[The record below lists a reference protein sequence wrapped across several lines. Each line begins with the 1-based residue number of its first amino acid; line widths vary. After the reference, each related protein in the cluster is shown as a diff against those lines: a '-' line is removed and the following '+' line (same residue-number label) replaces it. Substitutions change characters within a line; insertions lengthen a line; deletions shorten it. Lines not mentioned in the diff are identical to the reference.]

1 MRLKA
6 LYLKVQLKYNSNM
19 GELMTIKN
27 IGFIGLGAM
36 GSVMAPLIVKSGYNV
51 YGYDIKANID
61 KSSGINQVQDIKEL
75 SSLDVII
82 FMLPNG
88 KIVSDMAIKLLEM
101 NLKSV
106 FIDMSSSDPKETQE
120 LGQKLKNKGVKFLD
134 APVSGGVVRAKT
146 GDLMI
151 MAGGD
156 EKLLEEVNDLLSVMG
171 KIQFAG
177 PLGSGHAIKALNN
190 YVSAAGLISSFEA
203 LATARS
209 FGIKPENFLKIIN
222 GATGKNNT
230 TEVKLD
236 KFVISEKFNS
246 GFALD
251 LMVKDVSIAN
261 SLIRDLSS
269 DKPFSNDVLNHLSES
284 LKALGGN
291 PDHTEVYKAIKK

>member
-1 MRLKA
+1 MK
-6 LYLKVQLKYNSNM
+6 
-19 GELMTIKN
+19 IKN
-27 IGFIGLGAM
+27 VGFIGLGAM
-36 GSVMAPLIVKSGYNV
+36 GSVMAPLIVKAGYDV
-51 YGYDIKANID
+51 FGYDIKAKID
-61 KSSGINQVQDIKEL
+61 KSSGVMQVEDINEF
-75 SSLDVII
+75 SGLDVII

-88 KIVSDMAIKLLEM
+88 RIVSEIAIKLLEM

-106 FIDMSSSDPKETQE
+106 FIDMSSSDPRETRE
-120 LGQKLKNKGVKFLD
+120 WGKKLENTGVKFLD
-134 APVSGGVVRAKT
+134 APVSGGVARAKT

-156 EKLLEEVNDLLSVMG
+156 EKLLEELNNLLSVMG
-171 KIQFAG
+171 KVQFAG

-269 DKPFSNDVLNHLSES
+269 EKPLSSDVLSHLSEALRT
-284 LKALGGN
+284 LKGN

>member
-1 MRLKA
+1 
-6 LYLKVQLKYNSNM
+6 M

-36 GSVMAPLIVKSGYNV
+36 GSVMAPLIVKSGCNV
-51 YGYDIKANID
+51 LGYDIKAKID
-61 KSSGINQVQDIKEL
+61 KSSGVQQVEDINDFNG
-75 SSLDVII
+75 LDVII

-88 KIVSDMAIKLLEM
+88 RIVSEMAIKLLEM

-106 FIDMSSSDPKETQE
+106 FIDMSSSDPRETQE
-120 LGQKLKNKGVKFLD
+120 LGKKLKNKGVKFLD
-134 APVSGGVVRAKT
+134 APVSGGVARAIT

-156 EKLLEEVNDLLSVMG
+156 EKLLEEVSDLLSVMG
-171 KIQFAG
+171 KVQFAG

-209 FGIKPENFLKIIN
+209 FGIEPENFLKIIN

-251 LMVKDVSIAN
+251 LMVKDVTIAN
-261 SLIRDLSS
+261 SLIKSLSS
-269 DKPFSNDVLNHLSES
+269 NKPFSNDVLSHLSDS
-284 LKALGGN
+284 LKVLGGN
-291 PDHTEVYKAIKK
+291 PDHTEVYKTIKK

>member
-1 MRLKA
+1 
-6 LYLKVQLKYNSNM
+6 
-19 GELMTIKN
+19 MTIKN

-36 GSVMAPLIVKSGYNV
+36 GSVMAPLIVKSGCKV
-51 YGYDIKANID
+51 LGYDIKAKID
-61 KSSGINQVQDIKEL
+61 KSSGVKQVEDINDFIG
-75 SSLDVII
+75 LDVII

-88 KIVSDMAIKLLEM
+88 RIVSEMAIKLLEM

-106 FIDMSSSDPKETQE
+106 FIDMSSSDPRETQE
-120 LGQKLKNKGVKFLD
+120 LGKKLKNKGVKFLD

-156 EKLLEEVNDLLSVMG
+156 KKLLEEVNDLLSVMG
-171 KIQFAG
+171 KVQFAG

-190 YVSAAGLISSFEA
+190 YVSAAGLIASFEA

-209 FGIKPENFLKIIN
+209 FGIEPENFLKIIN

-236 KFVISEKFNS
+236 KYVISENFNS
-246 GFALD
+246 GFSLD
-251 LMVKDVSIAN
+251 LMIKDVSIAEKLIKKLIYNN
-261 SLIRDLSS
+261 SLSEHVSNYLLESQ
-269 DKPFSNDVLNHLSES
+269 DKL
-284 LKALGGN
+284 LKKA
-291 PDHTEVYKAIKK
+291 DHTEIYKIFKKTL

>member
-1 MRLKA
+1 MI
-6 LYLKVQLKYNSNM
+6 
-19 GELMTIKN
+19 IKN

-36 GSVMAPLIVKSGYNV
+36 GSVMAPLIVKSGCKV
-51 YGYDIKANID
+51 LGYDIKAKID
-61 KSSGINQVQDIKEL
+61 QSSGVKQVEDINEF
-75 SSLDVII
+75 SGLDVII

-88 KIVSDMAIKLLEM
+88 RVVSEMAIKLLEK

-106 FIDMSSSDPKETQE
+106 FIDMSSSDPRETQE
-120 LGQKLKNKGVKFLD
+120 LGKKFKNKDVKFLD
-134 APVSGGVVRAKT
+134 APVSGGVARAIT

-156 EKLLEEVNDLLSVMG
+156 EKLLEEVSDLLSVMG
-171 KIQFAG
+171 KVQFAG

-284 LKALGGN
+284 LKALRGN
-291 PDHTEVYKAIKK
+291 PDHTEVYKTIKK

>member
-1 MRLKA
+1 
-6 LYLKVQLKYNSNM
+6 M

-61 KSSGINQVQDIKEL
+61 KSSGVNQVQDIKEL

-88 KIVSDMAIKLLEM
+88 RIVSEMAIKLLEK

-106 FIDMSSSDPKETQE
+106 FIDMSSSDPRETQE
-120 LGQKLKNKGVKFLD
+120 LGKKLKNKDVKFLD
-134 APVSGGVVRAKT
+134 APVSGGVARAIT

-156 EKLLEEVNDLLSVMG
+156 EKILEEVSDLLSVLG
-171 KIQFAG
+171 KVQFAG

-209 FGIKPENFLKIIN
+209 FGIEPENFLKIIN

-251 LMVKDVSIAN
+251 LMVKDVTIAN
-261 SLIRDLSS
+261 SLIKDISS
-269 DKPFSNDVLNHLSES
+269 NKPLSNDVLSHLSE
-284 LKALGGN
+284 ALRTLEGN
-291 PDHTEVYKAIKK
+291 PDHTEVYKVIKK